1 MVCRAFERV
10 LMEMEKGA
18 ILSSILV
25 AILSWVCLGF
35 LVSFTSPGTLTQI
48 AFFLLLFVAL
58 TATFVPI
65 AFFFNHRF
73 AGSEGGEVSVRAVR
87 QSGLAALFLVL
98 CAWLRMIRS
107 LNWPVAL
114 LVLSLLLSI
123 EVVILTR
130 R

>member
-10 LMEMEKGA
+10 LMGKGA
-18 ILSSILV
+18 ILGSILV
-25 AILSWVCLGF
+25 AVLSWVGLAF
-35 LVSFTSPGTLTQI
+35 LVSYTSPGTLTRP
-48 AFFLLLFVAL
+48 AFLLLLFVAL
-58 TATFVPI
+58 TSTLIPI
-65 AFFFNHRF
+65 AFYFNRRF
-73 AGSEGGEVSVRAVR
+73 ASSESGEDSVRAVR

-107 LNWPVAL
+107 LNWAVAL
-114 LVLSLLLSI
+114 LVLGLLVSI

>member
-1 MVCRAFERV
+1 MG
-10 LMEMEKGA
+10 KGA

-25 AILSWVCLGF
+25 GILSWVCLGF
-35 LVSFTSPGTLTQI
+35 LVSFTSPGNFTRP
-48 AFFLLLFVAL
+48 AFLLLLFVAL
-58 TATFVPI
+58 MATFVPI
-65 AFFFNHRF
+65 AFYFNRRF
-73 AGSEGGEVSVRAVR
+73 VSSGNGEDSVRAIR

-107 LNWPVAL
+107 LNWAVAL
-114 LVLSLLLSI
+114 LVLGLLVSI